1 MQSANK
7 GKIKQPFF
15 VGSTTP
21 ARPHRPQPGQ
31 NPPTSSFCGQTLVL
45 LRTHPVY
52 FVPPTDTISSATT
65 TTEPQLQKQT
75 MNTLTDCLKY
85 LNIEGVVPAT
95 SPSSP
100 LRGYEQKL
108 TGVDFATP
116 ESVPLSDGGGD
127 GFSWGDDMYASE
139 SGAESDDSASS
150 IELQPHAPALEQAQ
164 QRPPQHRHHGRR
176 RSAST
181 VKKEWARASE
191 AVFDWKGR
199 LQVGAL
205 GSRRGRDCQQL

>member
-1 MQSANK
+1 
-7 GKIKQPFF
+7 
-15 VGSTTP
+15 
-21 ARPHRPQPGQ
+21 
-31 NPPTSSFCGQTLVL
+31 
-45 LRTHPVY
+45 
-52 FVPPTDTISSATT
+52 
-65 TTEPQLQKQT
+65 

-164 QRPPQHRHHGRR
+164 QRPPSIGITDEEGAPLRSRRNGPELRR
-176 RSAST
+176 RSSI
-181 VKKEWARASE
+181 
-191 AVFDWKGR
+191 GR
-199 LQVGAL
+199 VAYRWGLSAADAAEIVNNFESVQSPDSL
-205 GSRRGRDCQQL
+205 PPY